1 MIPKNMA
8 KSGILQGQ
16 VLQNTY
22 YMRHITRKKAN
33 FISFLTLQI

>member
-16 VLQNTY
+16 VLQNFEKYELYEAY
-22 YMRHITRKKAN
+22 YKEK
-33 FISFLTLQI
+33 S